1 MILTRT
7 TQYAIQ
13 TMVYMAMQPA
23 GTPVL
28 VRTMASQLGVP
39 APYLAKIM
47 QQLGRAGMVS
57 STRGRLGGFRLQ
69 PDAEHTALMQI
80 LTLVEGPGVATTCV
94 LGLKTCD
101 ERTACPMHTQ
111 WAPIKARVLS
121 LLEGRTVGQLAT
133 AVRSG
138 RYRLA
143 DLPAALA
150 PAVVAAP
157 KSRKTRT

>member
-23 GTPVL
+23 GMPVL
-28 VRTMASQLGVP
+28 VRTMAAQLGVP

-57 STRGRLGGFRLQ
+57 STRGRLGGFRLL
-69 PDAEHTALMQI
+69 PEAEHTTLMQI
-80 LTLVEGPGVATTCV
+80 LTLVEGPGVAITCV
-94 LGLKTCD
+94 LGLKTCE

-111 WAPIKARVLS
+111 WAPIKSRVLA
-121 LLEGRTVGQLAT
+121 LLEGRTVGQLAA

-138 RYRLA
+138 RFRLA
-143 DLPAALA
+143 DIPATLA
-150 PAVVAAP
+150 PALAASP
-157 KSRKTRT
+157 RPRKAPT